1 MCWRRVCSECDC
13 SYNHSLFSLYPF
25 HSSPFSLTP
34 ENAEVLTEISV
45 LYLKINESQKAYD
58 RLAEVVN
65 IERKC
70 TPKGLLALG
79 AILQVSRHTPPLPLR
94 LRLLSPFH

>member
-1 MCWRRVCSECDC
+1 M
-13 SYNHSLFSLYPF
+13 
-25 HSSPFSLTP
+25 
-34 ENAEVLTEISV
+34 LTEISV
-45 LYLKINESQKAYD
+45 LYLKINETQKAYD

-79 AILQVSRHTPPLPLR
+79 AILQVNRPTRSPPTAPF
-94 LRLLSPFH
+94 LLYLID

>member
-1 MCWRRVCSECDC
+1 MCLRRVCSELAESFNCKGDP
-13 SYNHSLFSLYPF
+13 SLIPL
-25 HSSPFSLTP
+25 SPCRSLTP

-45 LYLKINESQKAYD
+45 LYLKINETQKAYD

-79 AILQVSRHTPPLPLR
+79 AILQVSWKETFLPNR
-94 LRLLSPFH
+94 LTHLNSP